1 MSIII
6 AALISLIAI
15 TALVKLYDGEEPI
28 MAWAAG
34 LRTPRRA
41 MELLTKYG
49 RLPFWSLVALA
60 LLVMEQY
67 RAAVSLAIVIALSI
81 LFGRAL
87 KELVRRPRPYE
98 KLPLNAVKASGSSYP
113 SNHCSV
119 VWGAALLVT
128 SLLGPLW
135 GIPLIIEAALVSIS
149 RILLLAHYPSDCIGG
164 SLIGIITWRLGLIMY
179 HAIAVFSI
187 I

>member
-87 KELVRRPRPYE
+87 K
-98 KLPLNAVKASGSSYP
+98 
-113 SNHCSV
+113 
-119 VWGAALLVT
+119 
-128 SLLGPLW
+128 
-135 GIPLIIEAALVSIS
+135 
-149 RILLLAHYPSDCIGG
+149 
-164 SLIGIITWRLGLIMY
+164 
-179 HAIAVFSI
+179 
-187 I
+187 